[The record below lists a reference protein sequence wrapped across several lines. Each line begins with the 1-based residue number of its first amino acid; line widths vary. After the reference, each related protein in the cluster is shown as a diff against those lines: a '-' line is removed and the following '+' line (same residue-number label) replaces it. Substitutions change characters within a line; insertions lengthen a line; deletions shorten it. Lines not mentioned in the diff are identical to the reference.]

1 MCGDTGCHLHA
12 LSPLPSP
19 IHPTTG
25 LSRVVSALSWNP
37 SESQRIM
44 LNCTIKTYSQ
54 VQSAT
59 LGFVYALLT
68 SFRPL
73 PRVTYSQVRGPL
85 CLRRSPTRICSA
97 RSARTS
103 CGRRAAPATAGT
115 CSATR
120 ASSSTLTPMGEPARS
135 AEKRESLVP
144 AQLPVIRPALG
155 SPSLLCPLPL
165 YFAELLNPAWPAVR
179 RCETSRTVPQHYPRS
194 KISELKVHCRCECAL
209 PYPSL
214 PCKAAQPYQ
223 RK

>member
-1 MCGDTGCHLHA
+1 MSTFRRESSHFLRPREYGRAGKGRSRCDAVGTQVAVAVVLVVWGQWVPSPYP

-25 LSRVVSALSWNP
+25 LGRGFSALSWNS
-37 SESQRIM
+37 SESHRMM

-120 ASSSTLTPMGEPARS
+120 A
-135 AEKRESLVP
+135 
-144 AQLPVIRPALG
+144 
-155 SPSLLCPLPL
+155 
-165 YFAELLNPAWPAVR
+165 
-179 RCETSRTVPQHYPRS
+179 
-194 KISELKVHCRCECAL
+194 
-209 PYPSL
+209 
-214 PCKAAQPYQ
+214 
-223 RK
+223 